1 MMLVVALRAQLHHDK
16 MIRPCP
22 GHLSEALHTPQLL
35 SIESRPLPTPMQR
48 SCSYL
53 GEGMSRAMLG
63 LGRG

>member
-22 GHLSEALHTPQLL
+22 GHLSERCTLRSCSAL
-35 SIESRPLPTPMQR
+35 SRPLPTAMQR

-53 GEGMSRAMLG
+53 GEGCLG
-63 LGRG
+63 PC